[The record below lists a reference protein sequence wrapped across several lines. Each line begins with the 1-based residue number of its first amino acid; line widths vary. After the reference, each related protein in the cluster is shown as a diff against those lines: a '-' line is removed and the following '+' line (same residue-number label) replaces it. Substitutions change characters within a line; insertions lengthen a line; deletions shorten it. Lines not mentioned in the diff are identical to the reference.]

1 MATETLKSWSEV
13 ESDQNEN
20 VDEIEDTTRYIDCVC
35 IGGEKDENCKS
46 NKFWWI
52 CIVQNSY
59 S

>member
-35 IGGEKDENCKS
+35 IGGKKMKTVRVISFDEY
-46 NKFWWI
+46 
-52 CIVQNSY
+52 V
-59 S
+59 